1 MRGEIM
7 KYKNILFD
15 LDGTLIDSYEGI
27 ARGIDKV
34 VEEFG
39 IELPKDVYRR
49 FIGPPL
55 TESFSKYMPDLDMK
69 EVLQVFRSY
78 YLTQGVLQ
86 YTLFDGIKEMLSTL
100 KSQGYKLYV
109 ATSKREDTAVEII
122 KHSNILGY
130 FERVFGAGFETRK
143 EKFEVLEY
151 AFADA
156 DIVKA
161 ESVLVGDTMYDV
173 DGARIVGIDSIAIA
187 YGFGDREEL
196 QASDAV
202 AFLETPQDVVKYF
215 TVK

>member
-1 MRGEIM
+1 MM

-34 VEEFG
+34 VEKFG
-39 IELPKDVYRR
+39 VELPKDIYRR

-55 TESFSKYMPDLDMK
+55 TESFGRYMPDLDMQ

-78 YLTQGVLQ
+78 YLNQGVLE
-86 YTLFDGIKEMLSTL
+86 YKLFDGIKEMLASL
-100 KSQGYKLYV
+100 KSQGYRLYV
-109 ATSKREDTAVEII
+109 ATSKREDTAEEII
-122 KHSNILGY
+122 RHSNIYDY
-130 FERVFGAGFETRK
+130 FERIFGAGFENRK

-151 AFADA
+151 AFADS
-156 DIVKA
+156 DIVKE

-202 AFLETPQDVVKYF
+202 AFLETPQDIVKYF

>member
-1 MRGEIM
+1 MCDKMM

-39 IELPKDVYRR
+39 VELSKDVYKY

-55 TESFSKYMPDLDMK
+55 TESFSKYLPDLDIK
-69 EVLQVFRSY
+69 EVLKVFRSY
-78 YLTQGVLQ
+78 YLTVGVYEYCL
-86 YTLFDGIKEMLSTL
+86 YDGIKEMLSAL

-109 ATSKREDTAVEII
+109 ATSKREDTAIAILE
-122 KHSNILGY
+122 HSDILGY

-151 AFADA
+151 AFADS
-156 DIVKA
+156 DIVKS
-161 ESVLVGDTMYDV
+161 ESVLIGDTMYDV

-187 YGFGDREEL
+187 YGFGDNEVL
-196 QASDAV
+196 KASNAV
-202 AFLETPQDVVKYF
+202 AFLDSPQDIVKYF
-215 TVK
+215 TV

>member
-1 MRGEIM
+1 MM

-15 LDGTLIDSYEGI
+15 LDGTLINSYEGI

-39 IELPKDVYRR
+39 VELPKDVYKY

-55 TESFSKYMPDLDMK
+55 TESFSKYLPDLDIK
-69 EVLQVFRSY
+69 EVLKVFRSY
-78 YLTQGVLQ
+78 YLTVGVYEYYL
-86 YTLFDGIKEMLSTL
+86 YDGIKDMLSTL

-109 ATSKREDTAVEII
+109 ATSKREDTAIAILE
-122 KHSNILGY
+122 HSDILGY

-151 AFADA
+151 AFADS
-156 DIVKA
+156 DIVKS
-161 ESVLVGDTMYDV
+161 ESVLIGDTMYDV

-187 YGFGDREEL
+187 YGFGDNEVL
-196 QASDAV
+196 KASDAV
-202 AFLETPQDVVKYF
+202 AFLNSPQDIVKYF
-215 TVK
+215 TE

>member
-1 MRGEIM
+1 MM

-39 IELPKDVYRR
+39 VELSKDVYKY

-55 TESFSKYMPDLDMK
+55 TESFSKYLPDLDIK
-69 EVLQVFRSY
+69 EVLKVFRSY
-78 YLTQGVLQ
+78 YLTVGVYEYCL
-86 YTLFDGIKEMLSTL
+86 YDGIKEMLSAL

-109 ATSKREDTAVEII
+109 ATSKREDTAIAILE
-122 KHSNILGY
+122 HSDILGY

-151 AFADA
+151 AFADS
-156 DIVKA
+156 DIVKS
-161 ESVLVGDTMYDV
+161 ESVLIGDTMYDV

-187 YGFGDREEL
+187 YGFGDNEVL
-196 QASDAV
+196 KASNAV
-202 AFLETPQDVVKYF
+202 AFLDSPQDIVKYF
-215 TVK
+215 TV

>member
-1 MRGEIM
+1 MM

-39 IELPKDVYRR
+39 VELSKDVYKY

-55 TESFSKYMPDLDMK
+55 TESFSKYLPDLDIK
-69 EVLQVFRSY
+69 EVLKVFRSY
-78 YLTQGVLQ
+78 YLTVGVYEYCL
-86 YTLFDGIKEMLSTL
+86 YDGIKEMLSAL
-100 KSQGYKLYV
+100 KSQGYELYV
-109 ATSKREDTAVEII
+109 ATSKREDTAIAILE
-122 KHSNILGY
+122 HSDILGY

-151 AFADA
+151 AFADS
-156 DIVKA
+156 DIVKS
-161 ESVLVGDTMYDV
+161 ESVLIGDTMYDV

-187 YGFGDREEL
+187 YGFGDNEVL
-196 QASDAV
+196 KASNAV
-202 AFLETPQDVVKYF
+202 AFLDSPQDIVKYF
-215 TVK
+215 TV

>member
-1 MRGEIM
+1 MM

-27 ARGIDKV
+27 ACGINKV

-39 IELPKDVYRR
+39 VELPKNVYKY

-55 TESFSKYMPDLDMK
+55 TESFSKYLPDLDIK
-69 EVLQVFRSY
+69 EVLKVFRSY
-78 YLTQGVLQ
+78 YLTVGVYEYCL
-86 YTLFDGIKEMLSTL
+86 YDGIKDMLSTL

-109 ATSKREDTAVEII
+109 ATSKREDTAIAILE
-122 KHSNILGY
+122 HSDILGY

-151 AFADA
+151 AFADS
-156 DIVKA
+156 DIVKS
-161 ESVLVGDTMYDV
+161 ESVLIGDTMYDV

-187 YGFGDREEL
+187 YGFGDNEVL
-196 QASDAV
+196 KASNAV
-202 AFLETPQDVVKYF
+202 AFLNSPQDIVKYF
-215 TVK
+215 TE

>member
-1 MRGEIM
+1 MM

-34 VEEFG
+34 VAEFG
-39 IELPKDVYRR
+39 VELSKDVYKY

-55 TESFSKYMPDLDMK
+55 TESFSKYLPDLDIK
-69 EVLQVFRSY
+69 EVLKVFRSY
-78 YLTQGVLQ
+78 YLTVGIYEYSLYDGVK
-86 YTLFDGIKEMLSTL
+86 DMLSAL

-109 ATSKREDTAVEII
+109 ATSKREDTAIAILE
-122 KHSNILGY
+122 HSDILGY

-151 AFADA
+151 AFADS
-156 DIVKA
+156 DIVKS
-161 ESVLVGDTMYDV
+161 ESVLIGDTMYDV

-187 YGFGDREEL
+187 YGFGDNEVL
-196 QASDAV
+196 KASDAV
-202 AFLETPQDVVKYF
+202 AFLNSPQDIVKYF
-215 TVK
+215 TE

>member
-1 MRGEIM
+1 MM

-27 ARGIDKV
+27 ACGIDKV

-39 IELPKDVYRR
+39 VELPKNVYKY

-55 TESFSKYMPDLDMK
+55 TESFSKYLPDLDIK
-69 EVLQVFRSY
+69 EVLKVFRSY
-78 YLTQGVLQ
+78 YLTVGVYEYCL
-86 YTLFDGIKEMLSTL
+86 YDGIKDMLSTL

-109 ATSKREDTAVEII
+109 ATSKREDTAIAILE
-122 KHSNILGY
+122 HSDILGY

-151 AFADA
+151 AFADS
-156 DIVKA
+156 DIVKS
-161 ESVLVGDTMYDV
+161 ESVLIGDTMYDV

-187 YGFGDREEL
+187 YGFGDNEVL
-196 QASDAV
+196 KASDAV
-202 AFLETPQDVVKYF
+202 AFLNSPQDIVQHF
-215 TVK
+215 TK

>member
-1 MRGEIM
+1 M

-34 VEEFG
+34 VEKFG
-39 IELPKDVYRR
+39 VELPKDIYRR

-55 TESFSKYMPDLDMK
+55 TESFGRYMPELDMQ

-78 YLTQGVLQ
+78 YLNQGVLE
-86 YTLFDGIKEMLSTL
+86 YKLFDGVKEMLASL
-100 KSQGYKLYV
+100 KSHGYKLFV
-109 ATSKREDTAVEII
+109 ATSKREDTAEEII
-122 KHSNILGY
+122 RHANILGY
-130 FERVFGAGFETRK
+130 FERIFGAGFDNRK

-151 AFADA
+151 AFADS
-156 DIVKA
+156 DIVKE

-173 DGARIVGIDSIAIA
+173 DGARIVGIDSIAIS

-215 TVK
+215 TAK